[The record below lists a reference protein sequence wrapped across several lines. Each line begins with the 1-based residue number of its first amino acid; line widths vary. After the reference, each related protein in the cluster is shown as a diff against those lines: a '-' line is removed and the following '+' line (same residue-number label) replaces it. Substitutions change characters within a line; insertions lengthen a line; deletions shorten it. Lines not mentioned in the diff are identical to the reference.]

1 MRSIN
6 FAFLGAQEIVR
17 ELGKKGTTSDLA
29 IFDRKE
35 SESIYTWTTPISYPD
50 KIQSL
55 LQALNMGE
63 YVIIHVTKFDKFL
76 GEQII
81 AINSLSIQD
90 GIIFMSYE
98 VDEGKLKSLI
108 KGTSLEKFVLVH
120 DIESLKREI
129 HRIEPKKN
137 LGPLMLPIDHA
148 FEVKGVGTVA
158 LGVIKQG
165 SLKVHDEFQIYPQN
179 KKILVKSIQMH
190 DDSVLDSESPSRV
203 GLALKGIYADD
214 ISRGDIVS
222 SPGYIMSTIDETVKV
237 SFEKNSYFNEKI
249 SETQT
254 YYISIGLQIK
264 PVKIKINN
272 NIEILPEIP
281 FSFHSDQ
288 KFAILKLDSSKNRI
302 VGSGSIT
309 KQ

>member
-35 SESIYTWTTPISYPD
+35 GESIYTWTTPISYPD

-98 VDEGKLKSLI
+98 VDEGKLKSLV

-222 SPGYIMSTIDETVKV
+222 SPGYIISTIDETVKV

-272 NIEILPEIP
+272 NIEILPETP

-302 VGSGSIT
+302 VGSGSLT

>member
-29 IFDRKE
+29 IFNRKE
-35 SESIYTWTTPISYPD
+35 GESIYTWTTPISYPD

-98 VDEGKLKSLI
+98 VDEGKLKSLV

-190 DDSVLDSESPSRV
+190 DDSVLDSASPSRV

-222 SPGYIMSTIDETVKV
+222 SPGYIISTIDETVKV

-272 NIEILPEIP
+272 NIEILPETP

>member
-98 VDEGKLKSLI
+98 VDEDKLKSLI

-137 LGPLMLPIDHA
+137 LGPLLLPIDHA

-214 ISRGDIVS
+214 ISRGDIIS
-222 SPGYIMSTIDETVKV
+222 SPGYIISTIDETVKV
-237 SFEKNSYFNEKI
+237 NFEKNSYFNEII

-281 FSFHSDQ
+281 FSFHVDQ